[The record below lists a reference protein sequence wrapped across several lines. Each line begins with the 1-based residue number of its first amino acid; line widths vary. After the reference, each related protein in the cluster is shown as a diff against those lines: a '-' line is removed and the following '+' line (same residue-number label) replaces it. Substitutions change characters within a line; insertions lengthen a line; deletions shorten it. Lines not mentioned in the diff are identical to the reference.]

1 MTFYIPRGN
10 ADLRRRQLMLL
21 FLVDFTLS
29 PSRIIIFH
37 FYMLV
42 PRQSIMP
49 PRGLAMSILGARYPR
64 AEGSLLPRLD
74 SSSSLRL
81 LSAAAHLRDDAK
93 KETKKSR
100 KRDDFSFGA
109 SAAPSSI
116 FSTGYCYA
124 VTFYILLVVLIYFYY
139 AYFFNLSVTNLYLCL

>member
-1 MTFYIPRGN
+1 
-10 ADLRRRQLMLL
+10 
-21 FLVDFTLS
+21 
-29 PSRIIIFH
+29 
-37 FYMLV
+37 
-42 PRQSIMP
+42 MP

-124 VTFYILLVVLIYFYY
+124 VTFYITSISLFLLCIMFQFIRY
-139 AYFFNLSVTNLYLCL
+139 

>member
-1 MTFYIPRGN
+1 
-10 ADLRRRQLMLL
+10 MLL

-93 KETKKSR
+93 KGTKKSR

-109 SAAPSSI
+109 

-124 VTFYILLVVLIYFYY
+124 VTFYITSI
-139 AYFFNLSVTNLYLCL
+139 N